1 MQNPYLSDTSSLQE
15 DAISAASFKPGARHV
30 LSVTCNGEAMLTAS
44 NGAFEDIGRDMKGNL
59 GSGKGVSCHGRRYTV
74 TRSAKTH
81 LFIWN
86 APSKL
91 DLGNKSDVVFM
102 VTAASGV
109 SQELRQ
115 SAVTLSTDDDLERP
129 IKGPSKRLD
138 ARHDAVAVL
147 SISIVACGI
156 VATTAA
162 AAAAYKKCGHHMNTS
177 YLQMV
182 MNNNA
187 SLRTSRVRVSS

>member
-91 DLGNKSDVVFM
+91 DLGNKSDVVFT

-129 IKGPSKRLD
+129 INGPSKRLD

-147 SISIVACGI
+147 SIFIVACGI

-162 AAAAYKKCGHHMNTS
+162 AATAAYKKRGDHMNTP

-182 MNNNA
+182 QPD
-187 SLRTSRVRVSS
+187 RTN

>member
-1 MQNPYLSDTSSLQE
+1 
-15 DAISAASFKPGARHV
+15 
-30 LSVTCNGEAMLTAS
+30 MLTAS

-81 LFIWN
+81 L
-86 APSKL
+86 
-91 DLGNKSDVVFM
+91 
-102 VTAASGV
+102 

-129 IKGPSKRLD
+129 INGPSKRLD

-147 SISIVACGI
+147 SIFIVACGI

-182 MNNNA
+182 EPD
-187 SLRTSRVRVSS
+187 RTN